1 MVEEQGITFSSA
13 RIKRLI
19 LPLIVE
25 QTLAIT
31 VGLADSIM
39 VAVVGESAV
48 SAVSLVDT
56 VNVLMVNA
64 FTALAAGGAVVAGQ
78 YIGQKRLSMANDAAR
93 QLTVFILFVS
103 AVVTAL
109 LYLFRD
115 PVLHGLFGSVDDDVM
130 DYAKTYFNIVEISI
144 PFYAVYSAGAAL
156 FRIMGNSAV
165 SMKVSLF
172 MNALNVCGNALLIF
186 VVKMEVEGVAIPTT
200 VSRVAGMFII
210 MGLLRK
216 KTLPIHIDTFKGF
229 RPEKNLIAN
238 ICRIG
243 VPNGVEN
250 SLFQLGK
257 IMLLSVVSAFG
268 TASIAANAIGNTVSS
283 FQCVASSAIGTGM
296 VTIVSQCV
304 GAHHF
309 KAARYYTAK
318 LMKIAYIAMAGS
330 CLFIM
335 AIMPLILKLY
345 NVSDEAADMA
355 RILILLHGI
364 IGIILWP
371 MAFTFPQT
379 LKAAGDTTFTMIVA
393 IGSMWVFRIV
403 FGVIFAKYLCLGV
416 IGIWLAMFIDWV
428 CRIVF
433 FVIRYRGDKWEK
445 KFIQ

>member
-1 MVEEQGITFSSA
+1 MGEEHGVTFSSA
-13 RIKRLI
+13 RIRRLI

-56 VNVLMVNA
+56 INVLMVNA

-115 PVLHGLFGSVDDDVM
+115 PVLHGLFGSVDEDVM
-130 DYAKTYFNIVEISI
+130 GYAKTYFNIVEISI

-186 VVKMEVEGVAIPTT
+186 VAKMEVEGVAIPTT

-283 FQCVASSAIGTGM
+283 FQCVAASRRRGPW
-296 VTIVSQCV
+296 
-304 GAHHF
+304 
-309 KAARYYTAK
+309 KAASRRGPGR
-318 LMKIAYIAMAGS
+318 L
-330 CLFIM
+330 
-335 AIMPLILKLY
+335 PLRLRRQ
-345 NVSDEAADMA
+345 E
-355 RILILLHGI
+355 R
-364 IGIILWP
+364 
-371 MAFTFPQT
+371 
-379 LKAAGDTTFTMIVA
+379 
-393 IGSMWVFRIV
+393 
-403 FGVIFAKYLCLGV
+403 
-416 IGIWLAMFIDWV
+416 
-428 CRIVF
+428 
-433 FVIRYRGDKWEK
+433 
-445 KFIQ
+445 

>member
-1 MVEEQGITFSSA
+1 MGEEHGVTFSSA
-13 RIKRLI
+13 RIRRLI

-115 PVLHGLFGSVDDDVM
+115 PILHGLFGSVDEDVM
-130 DYAKTYFNIVEISI
+130 GYAKTYFNIVEISI

-186 VVKMEVEGVAIPTT
+186 VAKMEVEGVAIPTT

-210 MGLLRK
+210 MGLLR
-216 KTLPIHIDTFKGF
+216 
-229 RPEKNLIAN
+229 RPTSAA
-238 ICRIG
+238 
-243 VPNGVEN
+243 
-250 SLFQLGK
+250 
-257 IMLLSVVSAFG
+257 SAFQ
-268 TASIAANAIGNTVSS
+268 TALKTACSS
-283 FQCVASSAIGTGM
+283 WAKSCSSALFPPSAPPP
-296 VTIVSQCV
+296 SQ
-304 GAHHF
+304 
-309 KAARYYTAK
+309 
-318 LMKIAYIAMAGS
+318 
-330 CLFIM
+330 
-335 AIMPLILKLY
+335 
-345 NVSDEAADMA
+345 
-355 RILILLHGI
+355 
-364 IGIILWP
+364 
-371 MAFTFPQT
+371 QT
-379 LKAAGDTTFTMIVA
+379 P
-393 IGSMWVFRIV
+393 
-403 FGVIFAKYLCLGV
+403 
-416 IGIWLAMFIDWV
+416 
-428 CRIVF
+428 
-433 FVIRYRGDKWEK
+433 
-445 KFIQ
+445 